1 MTARASEQTAIDA
14 LGAALAALLL
24 SCPAAC
30 AQDWPARPLAL
41 VVPFAAGGPIDV
53 AARLIAP
60 HMGERLG
67 QQIVIENM
75 GGAGGMTG
83 SNRVAKAPPDGY
95 LMVLRRARTH
105 AYHPSV
111 YTKPPHN
118 SEN

>member
-1 MTARASEQTAIDA
+1 MTARAREQTTIKA
-14 LGAALAALLL
+14 LGIALAAMLL
-24 SCPAAC
+24 SCGAAC
-30 AQDWPARPLAL
+30 AQDWPRRPLTL

-60 HMGERLG
+60 RIGERLG

-95 LMVLRRARTH
+95 LMVLGSAG
-105 AYHPSV
+105 HPRLQPNV
-111 YTKPPHN
+111 LQ
-118 SEN
+118 EAAL

>member
-1 MTARASEQTAIDA
+1 MNPIRII
-14 LGAALAALLL
+14 GAAVTLLAGSTLAT
-24 SCPAAC
+24 A
-30 AQDWPARPLAL
+30 AQDWPRRPLTL

-60 HMGERLG
+60 RIGERLG

-95 LMVLRRARTH
+95 LMVLGSAG
-105 AYHPSV
+105 HPRLQPNV
-111 YTKPPHN
+111 LQ
-118 SEN
+118 EAAL